1 MYQEWKGEERLV
13 SLGVRSSV
21 WREGERIS
29 VSCKWEE
36 KETPADPL
44 GVKGGGRMCLL
55 SSVSKR
61 RRETP
66 EHLCSQASEFGMPVL
81 RL

>member
-1 MYQEWKGEERLV
+1 MQVGGKGN
-13 SLGVRSSV
+13 
-21 WREGERIS
+21 
-29 VSCKWEE
+29 
-36 KETPADPL
+36 PADPL

-66 EHLCSQASEFGMPVL
+66 EHFCSQASEFGMPVL